1 MLLNGTGRG
10 AMPTLCVRDA
20 YITCLSRS
28 RGRIE
33 GRGGRGGWV
42 GIGTCRKKR
51 LSARS
56 GRVVHTVLRVQ
67 GLATLQLTLALP
79 KSF

>member
-1 MLLNGTGRG
+1 MRSRRLYN
-10 AMPTLCVRDA
+10 
-20 YITCLSRS
+20 LSVRS

-51 LSARS
+51 LSARLDPSHS

-79 KSF
+79 KSL